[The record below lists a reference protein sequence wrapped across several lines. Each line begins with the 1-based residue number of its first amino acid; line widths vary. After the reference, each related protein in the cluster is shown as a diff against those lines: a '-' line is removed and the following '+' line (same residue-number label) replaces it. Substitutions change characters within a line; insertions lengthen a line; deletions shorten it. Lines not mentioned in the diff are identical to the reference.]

1 MQNMPRTFDRIT
13 FNPQIMG
20 GRACLRG
27 MRITVSLV
35 LSLIANGLTTMEIL
49 DEYPDLEPEDI
60 KASLLYAAFLA
71 NEEVRSF
78 AEMSA

>member
-1 MQNMPRTFDRIT
+1 MPRTFERIT

-78 AEMSA
+78 VGMSA

>member
-1 MQNMPRTFDRIT
+1 MPRTFDRIT

-71 NEEVRSF
+71 NEEVRGF
-78 AEMSA
+78 IGMSA

>member
-1 MQNMPRTFDRIT
+1 MQKILERIT

-20 GRACLRG
+20 GRACFRG

-35 LSLIANGLTTMEIL
+35 LSLIANGLTPMEIL
-49 DEYPDLEPEDI
+49 EEYPDLELEDI

-78 AEMSA
+78 AGMSA

>member
-1 MQNMPRTFDRIT
+1 MQKIFERIT

-35 LSLIANGLTTMEIL
+35 LSLIANGLTPMEIL
-49 DEYPDLEPEDI
+49 EEYPDLELEDI

-78 AEMSA
+78 AGMSA

>member
-1 MQNMPRTFDRIT
+1 MQKILERIT

-35 LSLIANGLTTMEIL
+35 LSLIANGLTPMEIL
-49 DEYPDLEPEDI
+49 EEYPDLELEDI
-60 KASLLYAAFLA
+60 KASLLYAAFLV

-78 AEMSA
+78 AGMSA

>member
-1 MQNMPRTFDRIT
+1 MQKTFDRIT

-27 MRITVSLV
+27 MRITVSLI
-35 LSLIANGLTTMEIL
+35 LSLIANGLTTIEIL

-78 AEMSA
+78 VGMSA

>member
-1 MQNMPRTFDRIT
+1 MQKTFDRIT

-78 AEMSA
+78 AGISA